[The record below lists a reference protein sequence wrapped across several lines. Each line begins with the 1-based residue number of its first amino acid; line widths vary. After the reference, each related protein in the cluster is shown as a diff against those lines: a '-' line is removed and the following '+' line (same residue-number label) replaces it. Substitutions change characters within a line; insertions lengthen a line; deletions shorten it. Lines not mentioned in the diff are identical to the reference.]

1 MTVSIKKNTQVNNY
15 EQMNTEWYFQT
26 PVYSIMKTEWLSKI
40 TKATDKYIKEAY
52 ELKKP
57 DLKERKKF
65 LGNKNYLKVKDHG
78 MSYHS
83 TPLNGDPNIKELQ
96 DYIGATSINLLNE
109 WGYDMKQYSMFFTE
123 FWVQEFSKNGG
134 GHHDTHVHWDNHISG
149 FYFLKCSEYTSY
161 PVFHDPRAGAMMTKL
176 PQKDMSKVS
185 PMSDQIHFVPKPG
198 QLMFFPAYVPH
209 QFAVD
214 GGVDDFRFIHFNL
227 QAVRNTIVGD
237 VK

>member
-1 MTVSIKKNTQVNNY
+1 MTVSIKKNTQVTNY

-26 PVYSIMKTEWLSKI
+26 PVYTIMKPEWVSTELLKLQISI
-40 TKATDKYIKEAY
+40 
-52 ELKKP
+52 LKKLMKIKKS

-65 LGNKNYLKVKDHG
+65 LGNKNWLKVKDHG

-83 TPLNGDPNIKELQ
+83 TPLNGDPDIKELQ
-96 DYIGATSINLLNE
+96 DYVGATSNNLLNE

-185 PMSDQIHFVPKPG
+185 PMSDQIHFIPKPG
-198 QLMFFPAYVPH
+198 HVNVFSCLCATSICC
-209 QFAVD
+209 
-214 GGVDDFRFIHFNL
+214 GWRC
-227 QAVRNTIVGD
+227 
-237 VK
+237 